1 MGQGNKKTTPNGSTQ
16 GTAVISKD
24 ILVKEASWTVGSPS
38 AKVTIVEFG
47 DYQCST
53 CKTYEPIVQ
62 EIKEKYGSKIYFVY
76 RHFPIVQAHP
86 FAMSSAI
93 AAEAAGSQGKFWE
106 YHKEL
111 YQASPNLD
119 KENLIKIAE
128 KIGLD
133 VDKFKTEIDN
143 DTGRQKVLDDMSDGN
158 KIGVSGTPSF
168 FINGKQYQLSD
179 LSNASDFSSQID
191 PLLK

>member
-1 MGQGNKKTTPNGSTQ
+1 MSGKGETKGASTSQ
-16 GTAVISKD
+16 
-24 ILVKEASWTVGSPS
+24 EAKVVPAGVLIQDDSWAVGSPS

-76 RHFPIVQAHP
+76 RHYPLVQVHP

-93 AAEAAGSQGKFWE
+93 AAQAAGSQGKFWE

-111 YQASPNLD
+111 YQASPNLE

-128 KIGLD
+128 KIDLD
-133 VDKFKTEIDN
+133 MTKFSAQIDS
-143 DTGRQKVLDDMSDGN
+143 DAGRQQVLDDLSDGN
-158 KIGVSGTPSF
+158 TIGVTGTPTF
-168 FINGKQYQLSD
+168 FINGVFYPLTD
-179 LSNASDFSSQID
+179 LKNASDFSSKID